1 MEETKTFG
9 NFAISEAL
17 LQAIGDM
24 GFEEPTP
31 IQAMAIPQILDG
43 KDVTGQ
49 AQTGTGKTAA
59 FGIPIIERLDP
70 DNKNV
75 QAIVLSPTRELA
87 IQTAEEFSLLMKYKK
102 GLTVVPI
109 YGGQP
114 IDRQLRALKGNV
126 QVVIGTP
133 GRVIDH
139 IKRGTLRLDSVKMFV
154 LDEADQMLD
163 MGFRED
169 IEDIIRVTPKDRQTI
184 LFSATMPQ
192 PILEITKRF
201 QHDPQFLKITCKE
214 LTVPQVEQTYI
225 EVRERDKLEALC
237 RTLDINNPELA
248 LVFCN
253 TKRTVDDLM
262 SRMQARGYFVEALH
276 GDMKQQ
282 QRDRVMARFRA
293 GSIDVLIA
301 TDVAARG
308 IDVDD
313 VDIVFNYDVPQD
325 VEYYVHRIGRTARAG
340 RAGKSVTFVSPRE
353 IYKLRDI
360 QRFAKI
366 QIAKTPLP
374 TLDDVAEMK
383 QQIFLDKVRTIMS
396 AGNLEI
402 YLPLVEQLLETEN
415 ETDSES
421 TVEVT
426 SIQVAA
432 ALLKMHLDSGKNAG
446 QSEDIKPLQPSPSF
460 SEKVSPGT
468 VERSGAEAGMVRFRI
483 SLGKNQQIRPKDIV
497 GAFAGECDIPGS
509 AIGRIDLYNNY
520 SYVDIP
526 LEHANLVGEVMG
538 SKTIRGQ
545 ELEICIA
552 AERTPEEEEQERDQ
566 NKSGDRRGGSSG
578 GDRRGGSS
586 YSGGDRRGGSSG
598 GYRSGGSSGSRS
610 GSSSGSSNYR
620 SGDRSSSGSG
630 ERRSYGSSGSS
641 GSGDRR
647 SFSRGSSGPSAP
659 RRDSGHGFYGRD

>member
-1 MEETKTFG
+1 MEETKTFAE
-9 NFAISEAL
+9 FAISEEL

-75 QAIVLSPTRELA
+75 QALVLSPTRELA
-87 IQTAEEFSLLMKYKK
+87 IQTAEEFSRLMKYKK
-102 GLTVVPI
+102 GLNVVPI

-114 IDRQLRALKGNV
+114 IERQLRALKGSV

-139 IKRGTLRLDSVKMFV
+139 IKRGTLHLDSISMFI

-163 MGFRED
+163 MGFRDD
-169 IEDIIRVTPKDRQTI
+169 IEDIFRDTPKNRQTI

-192 PILEITKRF
+192 PILDITRRF
-201 QHDPQFLKITCKE
+201 QHDPQFVKITRKE
-214 LTVPQVEQTYI
+214 LTVPQIEQTYI

-237 RTLDINNPELA
+237 RTLDMNNPELA

-293 GSIDVLIA
+293 GTIDVLIA

-340 RAGKSVTFVSPRE
+340 RIGKSVTFVAPRE

-360 QRFAKI
+360 QRYAKI

-383 QQIFLDKVRTIMS
+383 QQIFLDKVRDIMS
-396 AGNLEI
+396 AGNLEL
-402 YLPLVEQLLETEN
+402 YLPLVEQLLETET
-415 ETDSES
+415 EAGSES
-421 TVEVT
+421 AAEVT

-446 QSEDIKPLQPSPSF
+446 QSEEIKPLQSSPSI
-460 SEKVSPGT
+460 SENVTPGT
-468 VERSGAEAGMVRFRI
+468 VENSGAEPGMVRFRI

-509 AIGRIDLYNNY
+509 SIGRIDLYNNY
-520 SYVDIP
+520 SYVDVP
-526 LEHANLVGEVMG
+526 LEHANLVAEVMG

-545 ELEICIA
+545 ELEISIA
-552 AERTPEEEEQERDQ
+552 APRTAEEEEHERDRD
-566 NKSGDRRGGSSG
+566 K
-578 GDRRGGSS
+578 
-586 YSGGDRRGGSSG
+586 GGDRRGGSSG
-598 GYRSGGSSGSRS
+598 GYRSGGSSSSGGDRRSYSNNRS
-610 GSSSGSSNYR
+610 GSSYGNRGGSNYR
-620 SGDRSSSGSG
+620 SGDRSSGSG
-630 ERRSYGSSGSS
+630 ERRSYGSS

-647 SFSRGSSGPSAP
+647 SFSRGSSGSGAP

>member
-1 MEETKTFG
+1 MEETKTFAE
-9 NFAISEAL
+9 FAISEEL

-75 QAIVLSPTRELA
+75 QALVLSPTRELA
-87 IQTAEEFSLLMKYKK
+87 IQTAEEFSRLMKYKK
-102 GLTVVPI
+102 GLNVVPI

-114 IDRQLRALKGNV
+114 IERQLRALKGSV

-139 IKRGTLRLDSVKMFV
+139 IKRGTLHLDSISMFI

-163 MGFRED
+163 MGFRDD
-169 IEDIIRVTPKDRQTI
+169 IEDIFRDTPKNRQTI

-192 PILEITKRF
+192 PILDITRRF
-201 QHDPQFLKITCKE
+201 QHDPQFVKITRKE
-214 LTVPQVEQTYI
+214 LTVPQIEQTYI

-237 RTLDINNPELA
+237 RTLDMNNPELA

-293 GSIDVLIA
+293 GTIDVLIA

-340 RAGKSVTFVSPRE
+340 RTGKSVTFVAPRE

-360 QRFAKI
+360 QRYAKI

-383 QQIFLDKVRTIMS
+383 QQIFLDKVRDIMS
-396 AGNLEI
+396 AGNLEL
-402 YLPLVEQLLETEN
+402 YLPLVEQLLETET
-415 ETDSES
+415 EADSES
-421 TVEVT
+421 AAEVT

-446 QSEDIKPLQPSPSF
+446 QSEEIKPLQSSPSI
-460 SEKVSPGT
+460 SENVTPGT
-468 VERSGAEAGMVRFRI
+468 VENSGAEPGMVRFRI

-509 AIGRIDLYNNY
+509 SIGRIDLYNNY
-520 SYVDIP
+520 SYVDVP
-526 LEHANLVGEVMG
+526 LEHANLVAEVMG

-545 ELEICIA
+545 ELEISIA
-552 AERTPEEEEQERDQ
+552 APRTAEEEEHERDRD
-566 NKSGDRRGGSSG
+566 KGGDRRGGSSG
-578 GDRRGGSS
+578 GYRSGGSS
-586 YSGGDRRGGSSG
+586 NSGGDRRGGSSG
-598 GYRSGGSSGSRS
+598 GYRSGGSSYGNR
-610 GSSSGSSNYR
+610 GGSNYR
-620 SGDRSSSGSG
+620 SGDRSSGSG
-630 ERRSYGSSGSS
+630 ERRSYGSS

-647 SFSRGSSGPSAP
+647 SFSRGSSGSGAP

>member
-1 MEETKTFG
+1 MDETKTFVE
-9 NFAISEAL
+9 FAISEEL
-17 LQAIGDM
+17 LQAISDM

-31 IQAMAIPQILDG
+31 IQVMAIPEILMG

-59 FGIPIIERLDP
+59 FGIPIIDRLEP
-70 DNKNV
+70 DNKKV

-87 IQTAEEFSLLMKYKK
+87 IQTAEEFSRLMKYKK
-102 GLTVVPI
+102 GLSVVPI

-114 IDRQLRALKGNV
+114 IDRQLRALKGGV

-139 IKRGTLRLDSVKMFV
+139 IKRGTLHLDSIKIVV

-169 IEDIIRVTPKDRQTI
+169 IEDILRETPKERQTV
-184 LFSATMPQ
+184 LFSATMPA

-201 QHDPQFLKITCKE
+201 QHNPEFLKITRGE
-214 LTVPQVEQTYI
+214 LTVPQIEQTYI

-237 RTLDINNPELA
+237 RTIDINNPELA

-253 TKRTVDDLM
+253 TKRSVDDLM
-262 SRMQARGYFVEALH
+262 SRLQARGYFVEALH

-293 GSIDVLIA
+293 GTIDVLIA

-308 IDVDD
+308 IDVDG

-325 VEYYVHRIGRTARAG
+325 VEYYVHRIGRTGRAG
-340 RAGKSVTFVSPRE
+340 RLGKSVTFVAPRE

-360 QRFAKI
+360 QRYAKI
-366 QIAKTPLP
+366 KIAKTPLP

-383 QQIFLDKVRTIMS
+383 QQIFLDKVREIIA
-396 AGNLEI
+396 AGNLDI
-402 YLPLVEQLLETEN
+402 YLPLVEQLLETDN
-415 ETDSES
+415 SADSES
-421 TVEVT
+421 TSDVT
-426 SIQVAA
+426 SITVAA
-432 ALLKMHLDSGKNAG
+432 ALLKMHLDKGKNAA
-446 QSEDIKPLQPSPSF
+446 QNEDITPLQPSAEPCESG
-460 SEKVSPGT
+460 EPVEPGT
-468 VERSGAEAGMVRFRI
+468 YETSGAEAGMVRFRI

-509 AIGRIDLYNNY
+509 SIGRIDLYSNY
-520 SYVDIP
+520 SYVDVP
-526 LEHANLVGEVMG
+526 LEHANLVAEVMG

-545 ELEICIA
+545 ELKISVA
-552 AERTPEEEEQERDQ
+552 GPRTPEEEEHSRDRG
-566 NKSGDRRGGSSG
+566 SGERRGGSSSGGYRG
-578 GDRRGGSS
+578 GDRN
-586 YSGGDRRGGSSG
+586 GGSSG
-598 GYRSGGSSGSRS
+598 GYRGGDRS
-610 GSSSGSSNYR
+610 GSGEHRSYGGSGSNRGSSYGNRGGSNYR
-620 SGDRSSSGSG
+620 GGDRSSSGSG
-630 ERRSYGSSGSS
+630 SGRSFNRGTSSG
-641 GSGDRR
+641 
-647 SFSRGSSGPSAP
+647 P
-659 RRDSGHGFYGRD
+659 RRDSSHGYYGTD

>member
-1 MEETKTFG
+1 MEETKTFAE
-9 NFAISEAL
+9 FAISEEL

-87 IQTAEEFSLLMKYKK
+87 IQTAEEFSRLMKYKK
-102 GLTVVPI
+102 GLNVVPI

-139 IKRGTLRLDSVKMFV
+139 IKRGTLHLDSVKMFI

-163 MGFRED
+163 MGFRDD
-169 IEDIIRVTPKDRQTI
+169 IEDIFRDTPKDRQTI

-192 PILEITKRF
+192 PILDITRRF
-201 QHDPQFLKITCKE
+201 QHDPQFVKITRKE
-214 LTVPQVEQTYI
+214 LTVPQIEQTYI

-237 RTLDINNPELA
+237 RTLDMNNPELA

-293 GSIDVLIA
+293 GTIDVLIA

-360 QRFAKI
+360 QRYAKI

-383 QQIFLDKVRTIMS
+383 QQIFLDKVRDIMS
-396 AGNLEI
+396 AGNLEL
-402 YLPLVEQLLETEN
+402 YLPLVEQLLETET
-415 ETDSES
+415 EPDSES
-421 TVEVT
+421 TAEVT

-432 ALLKMHLDSGKNAG
+432 ALLKMHLDSGKNTS

-460 SEKVSPGT
+460 SESSFTPGT
-468 VERSGAEAGMVRFRI
+468 IESSGAEPGMVRFRI

-509 AIGRIDLYNNY
+509 SIGRIDLYNNY

-545 ELEICIA
+545 ELEISIA
-552 AERTPEEEEQERDQ
+552 APRTAEEEEHERDQ
-566 NKSGDRRGGSSG
+566 NK
-578 GDRRGGSS
+578 
-586 YSGGDRRGGSSG
+586 GGDRRGGSSG
-598 GYRSGGSSGSRS
+598 GYRSGGSSNSGGDRRS
-610 GSSSGSSNYR
+610 SSNNRGGSSYGNRSGSSNYR
-620 SGDRSSSGSG
+620 SGDRSSGSG
-630 ERRSYGSSGSS
+630 ERRSYGNS

-647 SFSRGSSGPSAP
+647 SFSRGSSGPAAP